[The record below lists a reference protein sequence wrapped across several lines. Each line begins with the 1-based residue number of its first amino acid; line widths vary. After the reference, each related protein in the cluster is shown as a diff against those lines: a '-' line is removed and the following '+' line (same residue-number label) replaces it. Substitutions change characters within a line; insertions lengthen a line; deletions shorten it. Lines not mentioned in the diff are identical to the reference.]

1 MQQALRKAAAATPPS
16 DDTPAPAATAPTK
29 VDVNQQDKARAA
41 LSTTPTT
48 ATPEAKPQ
56 PEAARPAPQHDP
68 MQELEALR
76 RSNSEQGRRYKAMET
91 EMAQLRQFR
100 EEQTKAAEQAKLKPY
115 QAQHPQHQQSMQRIA
130 LAEAFE
136 AATEGMDQQQRV
148 ATAQRMG
155 ITNDDLKLKNE
166 WKSHREQVSQQMATD
181 PDAFI
186 SQRAEQIAEQKFN
199 DLFQRKIQEHQIR
212 SQVHEHL
219 NDPVVA
225 QFRQQNPQD
234 FKEALQAFDGNTEA
248 LANQV
253 HMLNNLQKVQAE
265 KDALAKR
272 IEELEAQS
280 GMVTEQQR
288 LLKGRATITREP
300 AGAQPISDPLAAAR
314 AWAKANNVP
323 ASITNHKFFAKLQ
336 ELKAQNGKPQNA

>member
-1 MQQALRKAAAATPPS
+1 MQQALRKAAAATPS
-16 DDTPAPAATAPTK
+16 DDSDTPAAPASTAPAK
-29 VDVNQQDKARAA
+29 PEVNPQDKARAA
-41 LSTTPTT
+41 LSTTPT
-48 ATPEAKPQ
+48 ATPEAKPAA
-56 PEAARPAPQHDP
+56 EAPKAPTHDP
-68 MQELEALR
+68 MAELEALR
-76 RSNSEQGRRYKAMET
+76 RSNSDQGRRYKAMEA
-91 EMAQLRQFR
+91 EMSELRKFR
-100 EEQTKAAEQAKLKPY
+100 EEQTKQAEQAKLKPY
-115 QAQHPQHQQSMQRIA
+115 QAQHPMHQQSMQRIA

-148 ATAQRMG
+148 QTAQRMG

-166 WKSHREQVSQQMATD
+166 WKSHKEQVSQQMAAD
-181 PDAFI
+181 PDGFI

-219 NDPVVA
+219 NDPVVS
-225 QFRQQNPQD
+225 QFRQQNPED
-234 FKEALQAFDGNTEA
+234 FKQALQAFDGNTEA

-253 HMLNNLQKVQAE
+253 HMLHNLQKVQAE
-265 KDALAKR
+265 KEALAKR

-280 GMVTEQQR
+280 GMVTEQRR
-288 LLKGRATITREP
+288 LLKGNATITREP
-300 AGAQPISDPLAAAR
+300 AGAQPVADPLSAAR
-314 AWAKANNVP
+314 AWAKANNVT